1 LKQGLASHS
10 NILLKNEV
18 NDFISENLHEED
30 AIIQREIKKRK
41 MTMLSLGTFY
51 ILLLIV
57 SFTLLS

>member
-1 LKQGLASHS
+1 MKQSLASHS

-30 AIIQREIKKRK
+30 ANIQREIKKRK

-51 ILLLIV
+51 ILLLII

>member
-1 LKQGLASHS
+1 MKQSLASHS
-10 NILLKNEV
+10 NILLKDEV

-30 AIIQREIKKRK
+30 ANIQREIKKRK

-51 ILLLIV
+51 ILLLVI

>member
-1 LKQGLASHS
+1 MKQSLASHS

-30 AIIQREIKKRK
+30 ANIQREIKKRK

-51 ILLLIV
+51 ILLLVI